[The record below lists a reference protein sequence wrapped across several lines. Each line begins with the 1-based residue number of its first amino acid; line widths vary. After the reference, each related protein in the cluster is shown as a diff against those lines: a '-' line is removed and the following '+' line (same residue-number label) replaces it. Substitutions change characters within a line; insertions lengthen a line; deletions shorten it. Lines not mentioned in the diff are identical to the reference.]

1 MIGLK
6 LDNDDLSK
14 LFPKCRPATVRST
27 DLNLNPLCDDDTD
40 HDMDLTQSN
49 ERQRNRYL
57 QYKVYIYCKI
67 NKINYYY

>member
-14 LFPKCRPATVRST
+14 LFPKCRPTSVRST

-40 HDMDLTQSN
+40 HDMDLTQLN
-49 ERQRNRYL
+49 ERQRNRY
-57 QYKVYIYCKI
+57 
-67 NKINYYY
+67 

>member
-27 DLNLNPLCDDDTD
+27 DLNLNPLCDNDTD
-40 HDMDLTQSN
+40 HDMDLTQSI
-49 ERQRNRYL
+49 ERQRNRY
-57 QYKVYIYCKI
+57 
-67 NKINYYY
+67 

>member
-6 LDNDDLSK
+6 LDNDDISK
-14 LFPKCRPATVRST
+14 IFPKCRPSTVRST

-49 ERQRNRYL
+49 ERQRNRY
-57 QYKVYIYCKI
+57 
-67 NKINYYY
+67 

>member
-40 HDMDLTQSN
+40 HDMDLTQPN
-49 ERQRNRYL
+49 ERQRNRY
-57 QYKVYIYCKI
+57 YILCKLFILRI
-67 NKINYYY
+67 N